1 VIKPTNKARLYSVFA
16 STLRSVLPSFVLGST
31 TLLSTLLYATDTNK
45 VSIKVMEDARIFAQ
59 LDDEIPAVVNYFT
72 QSNETAIVAFYEA
85 QYGQATSSDRRRGR
99 LEKAFTKDDYTIK
112 VIISEQN
119 NLRQVDV
126 LVTQ

>member
-1 VIKPTNKARLYSVFA
+1 
-16 STLRSVLPSFVLGST
+16 
-31 TLLSTLLYATDTNK
+31 
-45 VSIKVMEDARIFAQ
+45 MEDARIFAQ

-99 LEKAFTKDDYTIK
+99 LEKAFTKNDYTIK